1 MMSTA
6 PDTGLFKDS
15 RYKSTT
21 VAFRGDGKEPSNSL
35 GRNPNGSV
43 EEEYIENLQ
52 QQVHFMS
59 LELKILKEKVVTEG
73 ENTGI
78 GSMFDD
84 EKTSHQHIQ
93 LLKEKY
99 IKMRKDFDKK
109 KVDLGK
115 IKLEIL
121 GQ

>member
-1 MMSTA
+1 MKSTA
-6 PDTGLFKDS
+6 PETGLFKDLS
-15 RYKSTT
+15 YKSTVT
-21 VAFRGDGKEPSNSL
+21 FKGDSKEPSNAL

-52 QQVHFMS
+52 QQVHFMN
-59 LELKILKEKVVTEG
+59 LELKILKEKVVEEG
-73 ENTGI
+73 QNTGI

-109 KVDLGK
+109 KAELGK
-115 IKLEIL
+115 QKLDIL